1 MSQILRAGDRFSV
14 GGGLG
19 THFFLFGDKVFS
31 PGRDTCSACGYSSW
45 ALCLTS
51 RNGKNRTLGNENGS
65 EGSKFSAFHPP
76 VLPPDVIASEV
87 DVFEGR
93 QVFKQVVAHRQTMC
107 FQGLNRAA

>member
-45 ALCLTS
+45 ALELS
-51 RNGKNRTLGNENGS
+51 L
-65 EGSKFSAFHPP
+65 SARAQNTKPL
-76 VLPPDVIASEV
+76 VE
-87 DVFEGR
+87 
-93 QVFKQVVAHRQTMC
+93 QTEKGVMKA
-107 FQGLNRAA
+107 RALQIGVYR